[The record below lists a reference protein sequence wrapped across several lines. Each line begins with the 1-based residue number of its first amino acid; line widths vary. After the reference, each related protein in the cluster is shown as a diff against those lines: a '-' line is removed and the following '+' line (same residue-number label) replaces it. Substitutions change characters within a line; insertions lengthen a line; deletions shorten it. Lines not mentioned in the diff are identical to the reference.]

1 MSEVKKLGNTGN
13 GKTQSRTVY
22 SVTGVSPILVHGMD
36 KGNTIPYIVVRS
48 NNGSKKIR

>member
-1 MSEVKKLGNTGN
+1 MEVNKLGNIGN

-22 SVTGVSPILVHGMD
+22 SIAGVCPTLIHGMD

-48 NNGSKKIR
+48 NKGSKKIK